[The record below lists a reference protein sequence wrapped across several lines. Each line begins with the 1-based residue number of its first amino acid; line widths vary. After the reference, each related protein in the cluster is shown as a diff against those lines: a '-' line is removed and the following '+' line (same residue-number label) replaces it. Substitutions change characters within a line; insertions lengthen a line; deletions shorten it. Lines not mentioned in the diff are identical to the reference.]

1 MVSQRIERL
10 VNMITLL
17 EGSHKK
23 WTAGDLADYFGISE
37 RTFHRDRQTLEKI
50 GIPLYYD
57 PQKKTY
63 NILDTYSF
71 SPPKFTRDEAIAL
84 TLAARTYQ
92 SENSPYKKELDMG
105 LAKMLNALPQSI
117 RDVINN
123 LEDRMVTLNNP
134 AVDLAPYQELITE
147 LERAI
152 EAGKRLKIEYNSL
165 NDNETRDRKLD
176 PYNLILKNG
185 ACYLVGYCHLR
196 EDIRTFR
203 IDRINS
209 CIVLEETY
217 ERAENFSADKYFRY
231 SWGIERGS
239 DYKVELVFNG
249 VAARVVREYNWHPSQ
264 ELKELPNGNL
274 LFKVRT
280 GSTMEIKRWI
290 LSFGSEVEV
299 KEPDWLS
306 EEIKK
311 DLEEALSLYKQ

>member
-1 MVSQRIERL
+1 MDSQRIERL
-10 VNMITLL
+10 VHMITLL

-23 WTAGDLADYFGISE
+23 WTAGDLADYFSISE

-50 GIPLYYD
+50 GVPLYYD

-71 SPPKFTRDEAIAL
+71 SPPEFTRDEAIAL

-92 SENSPYKKELDMG
+92 SENSPYKKELDMA
-105 LAKMLNALPQSI
+105 LAKMLNALPESI

-134 AVDLAPYQELITE
+134 SVDLTRYQELITE
-147 LERAI
+147 LEKAI
-152 EAGKRLKIEYNSL
+152 EAGKRLQIEYNSL
-165 NDNETRDRKLD
+165 ADSETRERKLD

-203 IDRINS
+203 IDRINDYM
-209 CIVLEETY
+209 VLKETY
-217 ERAENFSADKYFRY
+217 ERPENFSADKYFRY

-239 DYKVELVFNG
+239 DYKVELVFKG

-264 ELKELPNGNL
+264 ELKELSDGKL

-290 LSFGSEVEV
+290 LSFGSEVEI
-299 KEPDWLS
+299 KGPDWLF
-306 EEIKK
+306 EEIKQ
-311 DLEEALSLYKQ
+311 DLEKTLDIYKK